1 MARMRPFRFLAIAA
15 IEGDSDARQVAETA
29 RRAESLGYSALLI
42 PDHLVGQ
49 HAPIPFLATAA
60 AATERLRVGSF
71 VFNAALRH
79 PAVLAQDLAS
89 LDVLSGGRLEVA
101 IGAGWN
107 KPEFDAVGLPFD
119 PVGARVTRLAEAVA
133 VLKGCFADGPF
144 SFAGEHYRIEEYDA
158 LPKPVQRPHPPLFI
172 GGGGRRTLS
181 LAGRAADIVGISPRL
196 LPGDQTHPAADWT
209 SMSVAAAAEKIGWVR
224 DAAGDRFDQIEL
236 NTYPSGGPAQIT
248 DDALAVARERADD
261 VRARTGLDLTPEDV
275 LDSPHVFVGTVDAV
289 TDKILGLRERLGI
302 TAITVDDIE
311 AFAPVV
317 ERLAGT

>member
-1 MARMRPFRFLAIAA
+1 MAGMRPFRFLAIPVLD
-15 IEGDSDARQVAETA
+15 GDSGARQVAETA
-29 RRAESLGYSALLI
+29 RRAESLGYSAVLI

-49 HAPIPFLATAA
+49 HAPIPFLATVA
-60 AATERLRVGSF
+60 AATERLRIGSF

-119 PVGARVTRLAEAVA
+119 PVGARVARLAEAVA

-144 SFAGEHYRIEEYDA
+144 SFAGEHYTITDYDA
-158 LPKPVQRPHPPLFI
+158 LPKPAQRPHPPLFI
-172 GGGGRRTLS
+172 GGGGRRTLT
-181 LAGRAADIVGISPRL
+181 LAGREADIVGISPRL

-224 DAAGDRFDQIEL
+224 AAAGDRFEAIEL
-236 NTYPSGGPAQIT
+236 NTYPSGGPARIT
-248 DDALAVARERADD
+248 NDALAIARERADD
-261 VRARTGLDLTPEDV
+261 VRARTGLELTPEDV
-275 LDSPHVFVGTVDAV
+275 LDSPHVFVGTVDAIV
-289 TDKILGLRERLGI
+289 DKILGLRERLGI
-302 TAITVDDIE
+302 TAITVDDID

-317 ERLAGT
+317 ERLAGQ

>member
-1 MARMRPFRFLAIAA
+1 MAGMRPFRFLAIAA
-15 IEGDSDARQVAETA
+15 IEGDADARRVTETA

-49 HAPIPFLATAA
+49 HAPVPFLATAA
-60 AATERLRVGSF
+60 AATTRLRIGSF

-119 PVGARVTRLAEAVA
+119 PVGARVSRLAEAVA
-133 VLKGCFADGPF
+133 VLKGCFGDGPF
-144 SFAGEHYRIEEYDA
+144 SFAGEHYTIAGYDA

-181 LAGRAADIVGISPRL
+181 LAGREADVVGISPRL
-196 LPGDQTHPAADWT
+196 RPGDQSHPAADWT
-209 SMSVAAAAEKIGWVR
+209 SMSVPAAAEKIGWVR
-224 DAAGDRFDQIEL
+224 AAAGARFDQIEL
-236 NTYPSGGPAQIT
+236 NTYPSGGPVQVT
-248 DDALAVARERADD
+248 NDALALARERADD
-261 VRARTGLDLTPEDV
+261 VRARTGLDLTPDEV
-275 LDSPHVFVGTVDAV
+275 LDSPHVFIGTVDALA
-289 TDKILGLRERLGI
+289 DKILGLRERLGI

-317 ERLAGT
+317 DRLAGQ